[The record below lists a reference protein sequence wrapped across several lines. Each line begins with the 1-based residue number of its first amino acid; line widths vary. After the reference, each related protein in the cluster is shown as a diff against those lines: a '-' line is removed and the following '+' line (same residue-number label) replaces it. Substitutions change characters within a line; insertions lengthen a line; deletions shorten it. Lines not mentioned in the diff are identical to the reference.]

1 MNDALYIAA
10 TGMQTQQKSVDTI
23 ANNLANVNT
32 PGFKRGRVSFED
44 LVYRGMRA
52 GAADGNPVT
61 QWQGSG
67 VGVAS
72 MAKIFAAGE
81 IKKTDQPL
89 DLAID
94 GTGFVEVTGTDGSP
108 AYSRGGSLTVDRDG
122 MLATADGYVLK
133 PGIHVGLDATEL
145 TIQADGRVLAR
156 APSQREAGEVGRIEL
171 VRFADLDGMTA
182 LGGNLYRPTERSGDA
197 IYGKAGEDGMGRLV
211 QGAVEASNVKLIDE
225 MVGLMAAQR
234 AYESSV
240 KVIQAADEM
249 LAMSNNLRK

>member
-10 TGMQTQQKSVDTI
+10 TGMQTQQKSVETI

-32 PGFKRGRVSFED
+32 PGFKRGKVSFED
-44 LVYRGMRA
+44 LVYRGLGTAPQQA
-52 GAADGNPVT
+52 GAPAL
-61 QWQGSG
+61 WQGSG
-67 VGVAS
+67 VGIAS
-72 MAKIFAAGE
+72 MVKVFAAGE

-94 GTGFVEVTGTDGSP
+94 GTGFVEVMTADGTP
-108 AYSRGGSLTVDRDG
+108 AFSRGGTLTVDRDG
-122 MLATADGYVLK
+122 MLATAEGYALK
-133 PGIHVGLDATEL
+133 PGIHVGLDAEQL
-145 TIQADGRVLAR
+145 TIQPDGRVLAR
-156 APSQREAGEVGRIEL
+156 VAGQKEASEVGRIEMA
-171 VRFADLDGMTA
+171 RFADTDGMVA
-182 LGGNLYRPTERSGDA
+182 LGANLYRPSEKSGDA

-211 QGAVEASNVKLIDE
+211 QGAVEASNVRLIDE